1 MRDGALK
8 PPDGEVPPASV
19 SIGDNATFDLAPLAR
34 EICRRYQLEFPDE
47 HARYGDAG
55 QEWCVH
61 DNQHLLHWG
70 AESVDGFVDMR
81 HEVSWLARVL
91 EARDFPLDRFARD
104 LELAADVVGE
114 RLDGTDGE
122 VLAAVF
128 VESAAFVRARATFLA

>member
-1 MRDGALK
+1 MRDGGLR
-8 PPDGEVPPASV
+8 PPGGAAPPGSV
-19 SIGDNATFDLAPLAR
+19 SMRGNATFDLVPLAQ

-47 HARYGDAG
+47 QERYGDAG

-70 AESVDGFVDMR
+70 AESVDGFVDMQ

-104 LELAADVVGE
+104 LELAADVVDE
-114 RLDGTDGE
+114 RLDGADGE
-122 VLAAVF
+122 ILAAVF
-128 VESAAFVRARATFLA
+128 VETAAFVRARGTFLT